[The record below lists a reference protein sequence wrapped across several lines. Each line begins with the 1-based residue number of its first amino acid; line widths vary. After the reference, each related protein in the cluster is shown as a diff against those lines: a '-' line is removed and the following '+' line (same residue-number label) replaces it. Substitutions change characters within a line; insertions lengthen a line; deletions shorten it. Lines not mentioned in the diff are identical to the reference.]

1 MSNDLVAVFLLS
13 LGAYTTSITAG
24 LLIVS
29 SLHGSS
35 AESTSK
41 HQVSPVEDI
50 VVGLLCLAVA
60 WVLRTGRDEPFRER
74 RRTKKDAK
82 LQARREAG
90 KRTESLPLR
99 MLGKGD
105 PKLTFV
111 VGAMLSYPIVS
122 QWDRDRYL
130 RTI

>member
-1 MSNDLVAVFLLS
+1 MTAQRELLRSPYPRCPQRSALVSNDLVAVFLLS

-50 VVGLLCLAVA
+50 LVGLLCLAVA
-60 WVLRTGRDEPFRER
+60 WCCTGRDEPFREPR
-74 RRTKKDAK
+74 RNQERRKAAGSARGG
-82 LQARREAG
+82 QADVCCR
-90 KRTESLPLR
+90 
-99 MLGKGD
+99 
-105 PKLTFV
+105 
-111 VGAMLSYPIVS
+111 
-122 QWDRDRYL
+122 
-130 RTI
+130 